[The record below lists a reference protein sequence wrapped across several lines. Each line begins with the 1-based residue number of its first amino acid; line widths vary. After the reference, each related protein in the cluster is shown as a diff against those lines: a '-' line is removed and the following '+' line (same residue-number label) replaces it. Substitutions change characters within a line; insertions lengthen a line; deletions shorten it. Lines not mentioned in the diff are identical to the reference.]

1 MVFGRLLTPKEV
13 PVKEY
18 ELRYVQPRPAGYD
31 KNVLVPERKTEIIE
45 ADGYDEAECKAA
57 LFLAGRAM
65 ISLRCLHLPEPG
77 TIAQPKP
84 EFIPED
90 ELYDKYERF

>member
-1 MVFGRLLTPKEV
+1 M
-13 PVKEY
+13 KEY
-18 ELRYVQPRPAGYD
+18 ELQYVQPRPAGYD

-45 ADGYDEAECKAA
+45 ADNYDEAERKAA

-90 ELYDKYERF
+90 ELHDKYERF